1 MIQNVY
7 TKSNYTNDIFRCFE
21 SMSNNPSDSKCF
33 WIEGVANFEE
43 LTTGIFNVCS
53 GTGFVFHSKLNRMNR
68 SLLKPFRDF
77 LLENSSTW
85 LKWDWIKDYKYELQT
100 LFPKANENSP
110 DIFSISWGW
119 SEVRLNREIQWGF
132 RLIHFI
138 SSILKKLAED
148 RPVVILLEDF
158 QNSDRLSIY
167 CINHLLNNLKLQN
180 LIFVLNVKD
189 YQVLS
194 NTNKLDN
201 GIEITELLTR
211 LKKKVD
217 PVFIRGGINTDNDES
232 KHYLVS
238 NDNLKDNISTCVN
251 CLIAGNAKY
260 NDVLEKL
267 HHSLLL
273 FNLENVLFL
282 GDIILNNLNQ
292 FDTKQQQR
300 LCYEVW
306 RHVGIAQVF
315 MDDFSNA
322 INSFLNM
329 KMHTDSIGE
338 QVKACHLIATI
349 YGKRL
354 KKIDEA
360 KTYIQKGLNLA
371 GQSKDFRTLYEKGW
385 LYNYIA
391 FVSYSIEKDF
401 KKAMEH
407 VTRAM
412 EFVQPYKNHTPDSD
426 IMDEIGNPISAERLL
441 GNLKANA
448 SYLNFYK
455 GNNVDALEEWK
466 DLKADISNAPEIF
479 KKEYFYFEGNLLL
492 CLGKYNQAIESLKK
506 SYIICGDF
514 KDTFHQ
520 EIVSRKL
527 GYAYFLMNQY
537 QESMNF
543 YKESLQLKK
552 LLGKPISNKH
562 YQSILLCYM
571 LSGDSKND
579 NKEIERL
586 QELVSQEF
594 LALHKSSQIF
604 KTNPN
609 RFLEDGPVI
618 LLEPFPMMI
627 L

>member
-7 TKSNYTNDIFRCFE
+7 TKSNYTNEILRCFE
-21 SMSNNPSDSKCF
+21 SMSSSPSDSKCF
-33 WIEGVANFEE
+33 WIEGVVNFKE

-53 GTGFVFHSKLNRMNR
+53 ETGIVFYSNLNRMNR

-100 LFPKANENSP
+100 LFPNPDNNSP

-138 SSILKKLAED
+138 SSILKKFAED
-148 RPVVILLEDF
+148 KPVIILLEDF
-158 QNSDRLSIY
+158 QNSDRLSVY

-189 YQVLS
+189 YHVLS

-201 GIEITELLTR
+201 GIGITELLTR
-211 LKKKVD
+211 LKKKVN
-217 PVFIRGGINTDNDES
+217 PIFIKGEINRDNDES
-232 KHYLVS
+232 RYYLAS

-251 CLIAGNAKY
+251 CLIAGKAKY

-292 FDTKQQQR
+292 FDTKQQKR

-315 MDDFSNA
+315 MNDFNNA
-322 INSFLNM
+322 IKSFLNM
-329 KMHTDSIGE
+329 KTYTDSVGE

-354 KKIDEA
+354 KKIDKA
-360 KTYIQKGLNLA
+360 KTFIQKGLHLA
-371 GQSKDFRTLYEKGW
+371 GQSKDFHTLYEKGW
-385 LYNYIA
+385 LYNYSA
-391 FVSYSIEKDF
+391 FVSYSMEKDF

-412 EFVQPYKNHTPDSD
+412 EFVKQYKNQTPDSK
-426 IMDEIGNPISAERLL
+426 IMNEIGNPISADRLL
-441 GNLKANA
+441 GNLKANS
-448 SYLNFYK
+448 SYLKFYN
-455 GNNVDALEEWK
+455 GNYVDALEEWK
-466 DLKADISNAPEIF
+466 DLKEDISNAPEIF

-506 SYIICGDF
+506 SYIICGNF

-520 EIVSRKL
+520 EILSRKL
-527 GYAYFLMNQY
+527 GYAYFLINQY
-537 QESMNF
+537 QESMDF

-552 LLGKPISNKH
+552 ILGKPISNKH
-562 YQSILLCYM
+562 YQSILLCHI
-571 LSGDSKND
+571 LSGYSENY
-579 NKEIERL
+579 NEEIEWL

-594 LALHKSSQIF
+594 LALYKNSQIL
-604 KTNPN
+604 KMNPN